1 MKTVTLRETV
11 DILAEQ
17 GIEVKWD
24 ENLGLQDFFSYYD
37 QHYKPALEVTAS
49 LPIKFL
55 RDDILEI
62 FE

>member
-1 MKTVTLRETV
+1 MKTVTLRQAVE
-11 DILAEQ
+11 ILAEQ
-17 GIEVKWD
+17 GIAVGWND
-24 ENLGLQDFFSYYD
+24 NLDLRDFFSYYD
-37 QHYKPALEVTAS
+37 IHYKPALEVTAS